1 MRVFSSLAV
10 AAVIGIQ
17 SAMAE
22 PVMPPVRVRFNS
34 AVLEDLF
41 HSGDQRMFGAYTDL
55 LMQPILE
62 ADKEAERV
70 KAEAEELQKVAAPG
84 TKQENIKKEP
94 TIDNPEALV
103 HGMKMKL
110 QPPTGVNEEEYDFDM
125 SLNDPTKGFLG
136 F

>member
-70 KAEAEELQKVAAPG
+70 KAEVEELMVIVGATVSTVMEIGLAAVLLLPAASVKVLAPMLIVAEVVVLGDGVKVA
-84 TKQENIKKEP
+84 
-94 TIDNPEALV
+94 V
-103 HGMKMKL
+103 
-110 QPPTGVNEEEYDFDM
+110 
-125 SLNDPTKGFLG
+125 
-136 F
+136 

>member
-22 PVMPPVRVRFNS
+22 PVMPPIRVRFNS

-70 KAEAEELQKVAAPG
+70 KAEVEELMVIVGATVSTVMEIGLAAVLLLPAASVKVLAPMLIVAEVVVLGDGVKVA
-84 TKQENIKKEP
+84 
-94 TIDNPEALV
+94 V
-103 HGMKMKL
+103 
-110 QPPTGVNEEEYDFDM
+110 
-125 SLNDPTKGFLG
+125 
-136 F
+136 